1 MNRDEEFAR
10 SAEMTKSGTAQAAKS
25 GFHREDDELDEEMK
39 QALGNFR
46 LSVKSWSEAAY
57 SRPRGAMQVHGRRI
71 WRLAAGWALGCALAS
86 GAVSGVVH
94 ERHLRQEQ
102 VRVAAA
108 AQAERQRIAAEQ
120 QVRDEEELLA
130 KVDSDVSREV
140 PSAMEPLAQ
149 LMAGDESQ

>member
-10 SAEMTKSGTAQAAKS
+10 SDRMTKSGTTQGAVS

-46 LSVKSWSEAAY
+46 LSVEAWSAAAY
-57 SRPRGAMQVHGRRI
+57 SRPRGVIQAHGRRI
-71 WRLAAGWALGCALAS
+71 WRLAAGWALGCALVV
-86 GAVSGVVH
+86 GAASGVVH
-94 ERHLRQEQ
+94 EQHLRQEQ
-102 VRVAAA
+102 VRAVAA
-108 AQAERQRIAAEQ
+108 AQAERQRIEAER

-130 KVDSDVSREV
+130 KVDSDVSRQV